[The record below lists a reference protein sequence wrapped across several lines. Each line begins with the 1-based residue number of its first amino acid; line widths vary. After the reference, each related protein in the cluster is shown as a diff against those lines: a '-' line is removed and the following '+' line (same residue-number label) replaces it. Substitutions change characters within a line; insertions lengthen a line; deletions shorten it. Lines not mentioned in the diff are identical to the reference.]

1 VQFGKNRHYIGN
13 TIVTSTQPRNQLG
26 NKRSQDDKIPTI
38 MWKKYKVQRRAESK
52 KRKKSS
58 NIKREKDSE
67 IGNR

>member
-1 VQFGKNRHYIGN
+1 MCSLEKTDIILGIPQLQAHNPEI
-13 TIVTSTQPRNQLG
+13 NQE
-26 NKRSQDDKIPTI
+26 RSQDNKMPTI
-38 MWKKYKVQRRAESK
+38 MWKKYKVKRKAESK